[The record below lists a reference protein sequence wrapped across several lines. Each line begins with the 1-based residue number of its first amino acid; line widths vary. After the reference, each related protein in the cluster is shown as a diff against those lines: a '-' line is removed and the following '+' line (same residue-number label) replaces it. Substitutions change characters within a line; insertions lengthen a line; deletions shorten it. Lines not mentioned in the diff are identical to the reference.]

1 MSLKTQTHFVRDD
14 EGREPVPVAVT
25 GGNGGK
31 GTGNGDEVNRSQ
43 VTGAKGPQKKPKK
56 SETDRKKHDPPQE
69 KKRTSAV
76 GCGAGGV
83 GGPKYYIHINKN
95 LLSLY
100 KQKFISYAF

>member
-1 MSLKTQTHFVRDD
+1 VSLKTQTDFLGGNG
-14 EGREPVPVAVT
+14 GREPVPVAVT

-56 SETDRKKHDPPQE
+56 SETQRKKDDPPRQ
-69 KKRTSAV
+69 KKPTSAAGSGAV
-76 GCGAGGV
+76 GW
-83 GGPKYYIHINKN
+83 GGPKYYIHLTKI

-100 KQKFISYAF
+100 KRKTISYAF